1 MAEVHIE
8 RNEVPDPGLAR
19 QFEDEVAA
27 AALYLADA
35 AATVVECT
43 ILDEGL
49 HAEIELELPGWT
61 ERVPI
66 AYPPAP
72 GAIRDAVAH
81 ALRDLGLVA

>member
-19 QFEDEVAA
+19 QFED
-27 AALYLADA
+27 
-35 AATVVECT
+35 CT